1 MRIDILTLFPDM
13 FSSVLGTSILKRAAD
28 PALAGSLSF
37 AQGQPDAPGAPDIT
51 EKPASADTIADPSTA
66 DESTSPEPQAPDAA
80 PPAARV
86 TYHLTDIRA
95 HTTNKHQKV
104 DRPSFGG
111 GPGMVIQCQPVWD
124 AVQAATAQDPRPV
137 TRILMTPQG
146 EPLSQALAEEL
157 ALAPRLMIIAGHYEG
172 IDERVIEHM
181 APLREISIG
190 DYVLSGGELAAM
202 VLIDAVV
209 RLIPGVLGHE
219 DSAHHD
225 SFSPGA
231 KRLLDHQHYTRPRV
245 WEGREVP
252 AILLS
257 GDHAAIEKWRKE
269 QAMERTKA
277 RRPDLLE

>member
-13 FSSVLGTSILKRAAD
+13 FSSVLGSSILKRAAD
-28 PALAGSLSF
+28 PALAGSASF
-37 AQGQPDAPGAPDIT
+37 APID
-51 EKPASADTIADPSTA
+51 SAQNPTT
-66 DESTSPEPQAPDAA
+66 DESSQASRDNDAA
-80 PPAARV
+80 AASDSSVSEDGAARV
-86 TYHLTDIRA
+86 TYHLTNIRD

-124 AVQAATAQDPRPV
+124 AVQAATAQDPRPPV
-137 TRILMTPQG
+137 RILMTPQG
-146 EPLSQALAEEL
+146 EPLSQPLAEEL
-157 ALAPRLMIIAGHYEG
+157 AREERLMIIAGHYEG

-181 APLREISIG
+181 APIREISIG
-190 DYVLSGGELAAM
+190 DYVLSGGEVAAM

-231 KRLLDHQHYTRPRV
+231 QRLLDHPHYTRPRE

-252 AILLS
+252 PILLS
-257 GDHAAIEKWRKE
+257 GDHAAIEKWRKA
-269 QAMERTKA
+269 QALERTKA